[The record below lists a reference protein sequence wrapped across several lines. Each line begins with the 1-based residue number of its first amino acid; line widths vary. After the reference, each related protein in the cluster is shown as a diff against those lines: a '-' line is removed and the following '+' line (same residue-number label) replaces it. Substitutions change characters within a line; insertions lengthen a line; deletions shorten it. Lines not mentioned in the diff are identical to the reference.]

1 VRVCLCPWHRGAE
14 EKVKEFLHRG
24 GITEFVKLLTEGKE
38 KLHPDV
44 EVITALGEKNG
55 VGVEVAMRWSK
66 DQYDDLLIGFANG
79 IRTGRR
85 GGLGYRRHT
94 ERERRGPAARARTGA
109 TRRCWPPSG

>member
-1 VRVCLCPWHRGAE
+1 MVCAPGHDRGTE

-79 IRTGRR
+79 IRTGTPAPSCHLYSMALF
-85 GGLGYRRHT
+85 GSH
-94 ERERRGPAARARTGA
+94 ERNVSSYSR
-109 TRRCWPPSG
+109 PSFVMDVILN

>member
-1 VRVCLCPWHRGAE
+1 MVCAPGHDRGAE

-79 IRTGRR
+79 IRTGTPTPFDSLPFTKERVH
-85 GGLGYRRHT
+85 HT
-94 ERERRGPAARARTGA
+94 VGHHL
-109 TRRCWPPSG
+109 